1 MSRASLDDGAKNR
14 SSYQEAMLSRRTI
27 VFIDGE
33 IFFRCR
39 KTCWFENIDIID
51 ERKTWRA
58 PPLFGSPSSVLER
71 RWSKET
77 PEIILPAVL
86 MFAKYASEMS
96 TRQLTFSSDFL
107 NAFRGISNVLCR
119 EINTT
124 VFWGLPTA
132 HFDLFLLW
140 DTVDQAPKRRVE
152 FPSWSWAGWHGGIIW
167 KILEDTT
174 FLAEKG
180 SQLNPVPA
188 EAWIKWYKREAG
200 GERPI
205 YIANERPDPKAAGYH
220 IHHGKIY
227 NLMQNKINSLISP
240 DFLGARGDHQ
250 PSATAIQA
258 VNDGLN
264 NQLLQFYTVSVHF
277 RLSREPTKPVEQAEL
292 GEPQVLAQTP
302 SYDSEDEDGRG
313 SKPVSFGLTRAHD
326 ILGSSS
332 QTTASDSRRNF
343 RDVFIIDKN
352 GRSRG
357 VLSLTSAT
365 DWPDE
370 RLCGPPTTPSS
381 HEFIVLSGQA
391 MGGILSEAPLGEHLS
406 DPFPSTG
413 GGGGIMN
420 FARTL
425 RKEMASMA
433 IYKVMFIQREDGIA
447 YRAGLGYV
455 YKSALDDALVAK
467 QWKEILLG

>member
-1 MSRASLDDGAKNR
+1 
-14 SSYQEAMLSRRTI
+14 MLSRRTI

-58 PPLFGSPSSVLER
+58 PPIFGMPSSMLER
-71 RWSKET
+71 RWTKEA
-77 PEIILPAVL
+77 PGIIAPAIL

-96 TRQLTFSSDFL
+96 TRQLTVSSDFL

-124 VFWGLPTA
+124 VFWGTPTA

-140 DTVDQAPKRRVE
+140 DTVEPAPKRRVG
-152 FPSWSWAGWHGGIIW
+152 FPSWSWAGWHGGIVW
-167 KILEDTT
+167 EALVESG
-174 FLAEKG
+174 LLSEHG
-180 SQLNPVPA
+180 SQLNPTPA
-188 EAWIKWYKREAG
+188 ETWIKWYRREEG
-200 GERPI
+200 RERPI
-205 YIANERPDPKAAGYH
+205 YVAKERPDPKAAGYH
-220 IHHGKIY
+220 THHGKLF
-227 NLMQNKINSLISP
+227 NLMQNKVNSLVSP
-240 DFLGARGDHQ
+240 DFLGARGDRQ
-250 PSATAIQA
+250 LSATALHEG
-258 VNDGLN
+258 NESLN

-277 RLSREPTKPVEQAEL
+277 RLSREPTKPVEQEAS
-292 GEPQVLAQTP
+292 GEDQLLAQTP
-302 SYDSEDEDGRG
+302 SYNSEDDDGRG
-313 SKPVSFGLTRAHD
+313 SSPFFFFGSIGAYD

-332 QTTASDSRRNF
+332 QNTASESQRNF

-357 VLSLTSAT
+357 ALSLTSAT

-370 RLCGPPTTPSS
+370 RLSGPSTSPFS
-381 HEFIVLSGQA
+381 HELIVLSGQA
-391 MGGILSEAPLGEHLS
+391 MGGVLDRSPLAKDLWEPPPSGE
-406 DPFPSTG
+406 
-413 GGGGIMN
+413 GGGIMN
-420 FARTL
+420 FARSL
-425 RKEMASMA
+425 RKELASMA
-433 IYKVMFIQREDGIA
+433 TYRVMFIQREYGIA

-467 QWKEILLG
+467 EWKEILLG